1 MRTPRLSG
9 AVMIAAALV
18 LTGCG
23 TDSGQNA
30 QTGTS
35 TPNVQ
40 DQGVAYARCMR
51 ENGVNMPDPDPNR
64 PGAITIPKSG
74 NTAALQAAMKA
85 CQQYLP
91 VKAQEKMGGSEDMD
105 RMVAIARCL
114 REKGVDA
121 PDPQPGQG
129 LTIRDRLND
138 PKVQQALMA
147 CQKSSSSSGGAG

>member
-1 MRTPRLSG
+1 MRTPRLGG
-9 AVMIAAALV
+9 AVTIAAALV

-23 TDSGQNA
+23 TTDSGRNA

-35 TPNVQ
+35 TPNAQ

-51 ENGVNMPDPDPNR
+51 ENGVKMPDPDPDR
-64 PGAITIPKSG
+64 PGAVIIPKPG

-85 CQQYLP
+85 CRQYLP

-114 REKGVDA
+114 RGKGVDA

-138 PKVQQALMA
+138 PEVQQALLA
-147 CQKSSSSSGGAG
+147 CRKSSSGGAG

>member
-1 MRTPRLSG
+1 MRTPRLGG
-9 AVMIAAALV
+9 AVTIAAALV

-23 TDSGQNA
+23 TTDSGRNA
-30 QTGTS
+30 QTGTG
-35 TPNVQ
+35 TPNAQ

-51 ENGVNMPDPDPNR
+51 ENGVKMPDPDR
-64 PGAITIPKSG
+64 PGAVTIPKPG

-85 CQQYLP
+85 CRQYLP

-114 REKGVDA
+114 RGKGVDA

-138 PKVQQALMA
+138 PEVRQALLA
-147 CQKSSSSSGGAG
+147 CRKSSSGGAG